1 MTKTP
6 EELADQHVKKLWEDT
21 GTALQRICSKQDFL
35 AGYHSRYEEVAKL
48 KAELQELKND

>member
-1 MTKTP
+1 MSKTP
-6 EELADQHVKKLWEDT
+6 EELADQHVKKLWEHT
-21 GTALQRICSKQDFL
+21 GTELQRICSKQDFL